1 MKKIITA
8 SLIIAIAFYAIADR
22 DENIVFIKKHT
33 TGFFEIE
40 YCPIFFKSPSQVIDF
55 SFFPKETNAEVIF
68 ASIGTL
74 TAKGKVVFIDSV
86 EDKKIIYK
94 KSDMYRPYIWNE
106 NVRVT
111 DDFPWTNKCRRYKL
125 LVKEP
130 FDEDLQISLWTRG
143 G

>member
-1 MKKIITA
+1 MKKII
-8 SLIIAIAFYAIADR
+8 IALLVIAVAFYAMSDR
-22 DENIVFIKKHT
+22 GENIVFIKKHT

-40 YCPIFFKSPSQVIDF
+40 YCPVFFKSSSQVVDF
-55 SFFPKETNAEVIF
+55 SFLPERTDAKVIF

-74 TAKGKVVFIDSV
+74 AAKGEVIFIDDV
-86 EDKKIIYK
+86 EDKKLTYR
-94 KSDMYRPYIWNE
+94 KSDMYRPYIWDG
-106 NVRVT
+106 NVRIT
-111 DDFPWTNKCRRYKL
+111 DDFPWGNKCRRYKL